1 MAKIRVKKTD
11 FERALKIMKREALI
25 GGKKVAQGHSCVF
38 QSSIPTANRL
48 IATSLVKDGVSGWTE
63 VFLDLLEPAATT
75 CCIVVANI
83 DYTLNVLKMHG
94 DILTLEQ
101 DQQKLRI
108 KSQKKQT
115 TLSANLKANAFPN
128 SQKTIEQWEKQSVE
142 IRNKLVLW
150 LHELGA
156 SYHTGSGDKLE
167 SKYAMTVDPFAIKDA
182 IETVRV
188 NGQIV
193 ANCHMVVGDQ
203 PSLTFAGGDESKGGW
218 SITQII
224 EPTQPGELAK
234 YEVAGG
240 LENIVTMLGKEVNLF
255 VIEWQ
260 SKGEGLLIISGE
272 NGHAVRRVACVE

>member
-1 MAKIRVKKTD
+1 MAKIRVKKTE

-48 IATSLVKDGVSGWTE
+48 ICVSLVKDGVSGWTE
-63 VFLDLLEPAATT
+63 VYLDLLEPAATS
-75 CCIVVANI
+75 CCVVVANI

-108 KSQKKQT
+108 KSQGKQT

-128 SQKTIEQWEKQSVE
+128 SQKTIEQWEQQSRE
-142 IRNKLVLW
+142 IRNKLVIDETMSL
-150 LHELGA
+150 A
-156 SYHTGSGDKLE
+156 SYHTSTGDVLNN
-167 SKYAMTVDPFAIKDA
+167 KYAMAVDPYAIKDA

-193 ANCHMVVGDQ
+193 ANCRMVVGDQ
-203 PSLTFAGGDESKGGW
+203 PSLTFAGGDESKGGS
-218 SITQII
+218 SIIQVI
-224 EPTQPGELAK
+224 EPTLPSELDK

-240 LENIVTMLGKEVNLF
+240 LENIVTMLGKEVHLF
-255 VIEWQ
+255 VINWDRSSEA
-260 SKGEGLLIISGE
+260 LLIISGE